1 MVDSHDSR
9 PYTRRVVDDELD
21 ELLADLPAIAIDGAK
36 GVGKTATAV
45 QRAASLFALDRPG
58 GTDLL
63 RAAPDRLTSAPAPV
77 VLDEWQKYTPSWDVV
92 RRAVDEDPR
101 PGRFLLT
108 GSASPRS
115 PGTHSGAGRIVSI
128 RMRPL
133 SLAER
138 GVGVPT
144 VSVAALLS
152 GRRPEVAG
160 ETEVDLDTYV
170 AEILAGGFPGMR
182 RGSPRARRAALRTY
196 VERIVDREFEDAGH
210 EPRNPALLRR
220 WLRAY
225 AAATSTTAS
234 FERIRDAAT
243 AGQGDKPPRST
254 TVPYRDTL
262 KRIWISDPV
271 PAWLPTTNA
280 FSRLAA
286 SPKHHLADPALAAAL
301 LDADEDLLLS
311 GRDAGPPVPRDGTL
325 LGGLF
330 ESLVALDLRVY
341 AQAAE
346 ATVGHLRTG
355 DGAHEVDFIVTGRG
369 RRSVAFEVKLA
380 ADVQDADVRHLL
392 WLRDRMGGD
401 LVDAVVVTTGRDAY
415 RRRDGVAVVPA
426 ALLGP

>member
-1 MVDSHDSR
+1 MTSEPLHHSYR
-9 PYTRRVVDDELD
+9 RRVVDGELD
-21 ELLADLPAIAIDGAK
+21 ELLADLPAIAIDGPK
-36 GVGKTATAV
+36 GVGKTATAL
-45 QRAASLFALDRPG
+45 QRAASVFALDQPG

-63 RAAPDRLTSAPAPV
+63 RADPGRLATAAAPV
-77 VLDEWQKYTPSWDVV
+77 VVDEWQRYTPSWDVV

-108 GSASPRS
+108 GSASPTA
-115 PGTHSGAGRIVSI
+115 PGTHSGAGRIVSL

-133 SLAER
+133 TLAER
-138 GVGVPT
+138 GVGEPT
-144 VSVAALLS
+144 VSLAELLT
-152 GRRPEVAG
+152 GRRPDIAG
-160 ETEVDLDTYV
+160 ETDIGLGTYV
-170 AEILAGGFPGMR
+170 EEILAGGFPGMR
-182 RGSPRARRAALRTY
+182 RGSPRARRAALRAY
-196 VERIVDREFEDAGH
+196 VDRLVDRDFEEAGH

-220 WLRAY
+220 WLRAF

-243 AGQGDKPPRST
+243 AGQGDKPARST

-262 KRIWISDPV
+262 ERIWVSDPV

-301 LDADEDLLLS
+301 LDANEDVLLS

-325 LGGLF
+325 LGALF

-346 ATVGHLRTG
+346 AAVGHLRTS
-355 DGAHEVDFIVTGRG
+355 DGTHEVDFVVTGRG
-369 RRSVAFEVKLA
+369 RRTVAVEVKLS

-392 WLRDRMGGD
+392 WLRDRMGED
-401 LVDAVVVTTGRDAY
+401 LVDAVVLTTGRHAY